1 MITGPLKGEIMKIS
15 FLVVLIIVI
24 GLFIGWC
31 MNIYK
36 LTQCDFQPS
45 YKAEAIRSIGIFVAP
60 IGGVVGYMDI
70 GK

>member
-1 MITGPLKGEIMKIS
+1 MKTSDFIT
-15 FLVVLIIVI
+15 LIIIV

-45 YKAEAIRSIGIFVAP
+45 YKAEAIRSIGIFIAP
-60 IGGVVGYMDI
+60 VGGVVGYMDI